1 MSTQNISTKIC
12 IYGCG
17 LNLYWNTAPNEYWEV
32 FTKKKHVCPNRQ
44 QQSKPTISTTAT
56 IPKYY
61 NRFTKQPKPKTS
73 NSIELISGPISE
85 VQKKYEVLSDIV
97 TEYIGK
103 VHGSQSLIIQN
114 NSISLVVYY
123 EVHEG
128 KRDEVKRK
136 I

>member
-1 MSTQNISTKIC
+1 MFVLIVNN
-12 IYGCG
+12 
-17 LNLYWNTAPNEYWEV
+17 NL
-32 FTKKKHVCPNRQ
+32 
-44 QQSKPTISTTAT
+44 PTISTTAT
-56 IPKYY
+56 RPNYY

-73 NSIELISGPISE
+73 NSIELISDPISE

-103 VHGSQSLIIQN
+103 VMVHNLIIQN